1 MATRGASLMLLLACA
16 AGAFAFS
23 PVTQQPALRV
33 HARSAVRSTPDVA
46 MLAPLETFTTLP
58 HMDAAASAL
67 TSLPTTLLADSSP
80 LDVRSLSNAG
90 HDGSHARTQI
100 LHALSSCCV

>member
-1 MATRGASLMLLLACA
+1 
-16 AGAFAFS
+16 
-23 PVTQQPALRV
+23 
-33 HARSAVRSTPDVA
+33 

-80 LDVRSLSNAG
+80 LDFLVAFANSPAILLLPIGAG
-90 HDGSHARTQI
+90 SVVAGLIIFVLVKSAG
-100 LHALSSCCV
+100 